1 MHGFHDRERVMLVYE
16 GLGMKT
22 MSDEDLRSIN
32 NSILMIK
39 LVPQPWWF
47 MRGTNTYAEV
57 FREYKIL

>member
-1 MHGFHDRERVMLVYE
+1 MLVYE